1 MKGSDDDMG
10 IAKGTKLTENPK
22 NKTLKI
28 RIDKDI
34 SEKLEFLVKKRN
46 TSKAEIIRN
55 GIEIQY
61 ENEK

>member
-1 MKGSDDDMG
+1 MG

-28 RIDKDI
+28 RIDEDV
-34 SEKLEFLVKKRN
+34 SEKLEFLAKKRN
-46 TSKAEIIRN
+46 TSKAEVIRK

-61 ENEK
+61 EKEK

>member
-1 MKGSDDDMG
+1 MG

-28 RIDKDI
+28 RIDEDV
-34 SEKLEFLVKKRN
+34 SEKLEFLSKKRN
-46 TSKAEIIRN
+46 TSKAEVIRN

-61 ENEK
+61 EKEK

>member
-1 MKGSDDDMG
+1 MG

-28 RIDKDI
+28 RIDEDTT
-34 SEKLEFLVKKRN
+34 EKLEFLAKKRN

-61 ENEK
+61 EKEK

>member
-1 MKGSDDDMG
+1 MG

>member
-1 MKGSDDDMG
+1 MG

-28 RIDKDI
+28 RIDEDTTK
-34 SEKLEFLVKKRN
+34 KLEFLAKKRN

-61 ENEK
+61 EKEK